1 MCYLKDV
8 KLVPK
13 MISLKDKDI
22 ISILDFTKEEILYIL
37 EISARME
44 TEACPDILKGKI
56 LANLFFEPSTRTRLS
71 FEAAM
76 KRLGGQV
83 IGFDELGT
91 TSTVKGESLRD
102 SVKIIEGYCDIIVLR
117 HFLEGASRLTA
128 DSVGIPVVNAGD
140 GASQH
145 PTQTFVD
152 LYAIKKAKGDIE
164 NLSVGFLGDLKYG
177 RTAHSL
183 AYALSHFNADMYFV
197 SPPSLRMP
205 KDYIEELEIRGV
217 SYQEVESIADVSEKL
232 DILYCTRIQ
241 KERFAEPVEY
251 EKVRG
256 LYKLSK
262 SIMDE
267 LNVKDD
273 LKILHPLPRVDEMD
287 ESLDATEYAMYFQQA
302 HSGIPVREALLASV
316 LGAIK

>member
-1 MCYLKDV
+1 
-8 KLVPK
+8 

-37 EISARME
+37 EISRRME
-44 TEACPDILKGKI
+44 KEDCPGILSGKI

-102 SVKIIEGYCDIIVLR
+102 SVKIIEGYCDIVVLR

-128 DSVGIPVVNAGD
+128 DSVSIPVINAGD

-183 AYALSHFNADMYFV
+183 AYALSHFNTDMYFI

-205 KDYIEELEIRGV
+205 KDYIEELEIRNV
-217 SYQEVESIADVSEKL
+217 TYQEVDSISEVSEEL

-267 LNVKDD
+267 LKVKDD

-287 ESLDATEYAMYFQQA
+287 ESLDATEYAMYFRQA
-302 HSGIPVREALLASV
+302 HGGIPVREALLASV
-316 LGAIK
+316 LGVMQ

>member
-1 MCYLKDV
+1 
-8 KLVPK
+8 

-37 EISARME
+37 EISSRME
-44 TEACPDILKGKI
+44 KEACPDILSGKI

-128 DSVGIPVVNAGD
+128 DSVDIPVVNAGD

-152 LYAIKKAKGDIE
+152 LFAIKKAKDDIE

-183 AYALSHFNADMYFV
+183 AYALAHFNTDMYFI

-205 KDYIEELEIRGV
+205 KDYMEELEIRNV
-217 SYQEVESIADVSEKL
+217 SYQEVESISEVSEEL

-262 SIMDE
+262 SVMDE
-267 LNVKDD
+267 LKVKDD

-302 HSGIPVREALLASV
+302 HSGVPVREALLASV
-316 LGAIK
+316 LGVMQ

>member
-1 MCYLKDV
+1 M
-8 KLVPK
+8 
-13 MISLKDKDI
+13 SLKSKDI

-37 EISARME
+37 DLSKRME
-44 TEACPDILKGKI
+44 KEGSSDILKGKV

-71 FEAAM
+71 FETAM
-76 KRLGGQV
+76 KRLGGEV
-83 IGFDELGT
+83 VGFDELGK

-128 DSVGIPVVNAGD
+128 DSVNIPVINAGD

-152 LYAIKKAKGDIE
+152 LYTIKKVKGKLE
-164 NLSVGFLGDLKYG
+164 NLSIGFLGDLKYG

-183 AYALSHFNADMYFV
+183 AYAMANFNAEMYFI
-197 SPPSLRMP
+197 SPPSLRIP
-205 KDYIEELEIRGV
+205 KDYLEELESRNV
-217 SYQEVESIADVSEKL
+217 SYHEVESINEVSSKL

-241 KERFAEPVEY
+241 KERFADPVEY

-256 LYKLSK
+256 IYKLSK
-262 SIMDE
+262 SVMDE

-287 ESLDATEYAMYFQQA
+287 ESLDATSYAVYFQQA
-302 HSGIPVREALLASV
+302 HSGIPVRETLLATV
-316 LGAIK
+316 LGAIQ

>member
-1 MCYLKDV
+1 
-8 KLVPK
+8 
-13 MISLKDKDI
+13 MISLKSKDI

-37 EISARME
+37 DLSKRME
-44 TEACPDILKGKI
+44 KEGGSDILKGKV

-71 FEAAM
+71 FETAM
-76 KRLGGQV
+76 KRLGGEV
-83 IGFDELGT
+83 VGFDELGT

-102 SVKIIEGYCDIIVLR
+102 SVRIIEGYCDIIVLR

-128 DSVGIPVVNAGD
+128 DSVNIPVINAGD

-152 LYAIKKAKGDIE
+152 LYTIKKVKGKLE
-164 NLSVGFLGDLKYG
+164 NLSIGFLGDLKYG

-183 AYALSHFNADMYFV
+183 AYAMSNFNAEMYFI
-197 SPPSLRMP
+197 SPSSLRIP
-205 KDYIEELEIRGV
+205 KDYLEELESRNV
-217 SYQEVESIADVSEKL
+217 SYHEVESINEVSSKL

-241 KERFAEPVEY
+241 KERFADPVEY

-256 LYKLSK
+256 IYKLSK
-262 SIMDE
+262 SVMDE

-287 ESLDATEYAMYFQQA
+287 ESLDATSYAVYFQQA
-302 HSGIPVREALLASV
+302 HSGIPVRETLLATV
-316 LGAIK
+316 LGAIQ

>member
-1 MCYLKDV
+1 
-8 KLVPK
+8 

-44 TEACPDILKGKI
+44 KEACPDILKGKI

-128 DSVGIPVVNAGD
+128 DSVGIPVINAGD

-152 LYAIKKAKGDIE
+152 LFAIKKAKGDIE

-183 AYALSHFNADMYFV
+183 AYALSHFNADMYFI

-217 SYQEVESIADVSEKL
+217 SYQEVETIADVSEKL

-267 LNVKDD
+267 LKVKDN

-287 ESLDATEYAMYFQQA
+287 ESLDATEYAMYFEQA

-316 LGAIK
+316 LGVIK

>member
-1 MCYLKDV
+1 
-8 KLVPK
+8 

-22 ISILDFTKEEILYIL
+22 ISILDFTKEEILYVL
-37 EISARME
+37 EMSGRME
-44 TEACPDILKGKI
+44 NEDYPDILRGKI

-71 FEAAM
+71 FDAAM

-128 DSVGIPVVNAGD
+128 DSVGIPVINAGD

-152 LYAIKKAKGDIE
+152 LYTIMKAKGGIE
-164 NLSVGFLGDLKYG
+164 NLSIGFLGDLKYG

-183 AYALSHFNADMYFV
+183 AYALAHFNTDMSFI

-205 KDYIEELEIRGV
+205 KDYIEELAIRNV
-217 SYQEVESIADVSEKL
+217 SYKEVESITEVSNKL

-251 EKVRG
+251 EKVKG

-262 SIMDE
+262 SVMDE
-267 LNVKDD
+267 LKVKDD

-302 HSGIPVREALLASV
+302 HSGIPVRKALLASI
-316 LGAIK
+316 LGAIQ

>member
-1 MCYLKDV
+1 
-8 KLVPK
+8 
-13 MISLKDKDI
+13 
-22 ISILDFTKEEILYIL
+22 
-37 EISARME
+37 ME

>member
-1 MCYLKDV
+1 
-8 KLVPK
+8 

-37 EISARME
+37 EISRRME
-44 TEACPDILKGKI
+44 KEVCPDILSGKI

-102 SVKIIEGYCDIIVLR
+102 SVKIIEGYCDIVVLR

-128 DSVGIPVVNAGD
+128 DSIDIPVVNAGD

-152 LYAIKKAKGDIE
+152 LYAIKKAKGDVE

-183 AYALSHFNADMYFV
+183 AYALSHFNADMYFI

-205 KDYIEELEIRGV
+205 KDYIEELEIRNV
-217 SYQEVESIADVSEKL
+217 TYQEVNSISEVSEEL

-267 LNVKDD
+267 LKVKDD

-287 ESLDATEYAMYFQQA
+287 ESLDATEYAMYFEQA
-302 HSGIPVREALLASV
+302 HSGIPVREALLALV
-316 LGAIK
+316 LGVMQ

>member
-1 MCYLKDV
+1 M
-8 KLVPK
+8 
-13 MISLKDKDI
+13 SLKDKDI

>member
-1 MCYLKDV
+1 
-8 KLVPK
+8 

-128 DSVGIPVVNAGD
+128 DSVDIPVVNAGD

-183 AYALSHFNADMYFV
+183 AYALSHFNAEMYFI

-217 SYQEVESIADVSEKL
+217 SYQEVETIDDVSEKL

-267 LNVKDD
+267 LKVKDD

-287 ESLDATEYAMYFQQA
+287 ESLDATEYAMYFEQA

-316 LGAIK
+316 LGVIK

>member
-1 MCYLKDV
+1 MV
-8 KLVPK
+8 
-13 MISLKDKDI
+13 SLKDKDI
-22 ISILDFTKEEILYIL
+22 ISILDFEKEEILYIL
-37 EISARME
+37 DISARME
-44 TEACPDILKGKI
+44 TADCPDILKGKI

-71 FEAAM
+71 FETAM
-76 KRLGGQV
+76 KRLGGEV

-128 DSVGIPVVNAGD
+128 DSVSIPVINAGD

-152 LYAIKKAKGDIE
+152 LYTIKKTKGTLE

-183 AYALSHFNADMYFV
+183 AYALSHFNTDMCFI

-205 KDYIEELEIRGV
+205 KDYLEELKLRGV
-217 SYQEVESIADVSEKL
+217 TYHEVDSMYEVSDKL

-251 EKVRG
+251 EKVKG

-262 SIMDE
+262 SVMDD
-267 LNVKDD
+267 LKVKDG

-287 ESLDATEYAMYFQQA
+287 ESLDTTNYAVYFQQA
-302 HSGIPVREALLASV
+302 HSGIPVRETLLAAV

>member
-1 MCYLKDV
+1 
-8 KLVPK
+8 
-13 MISLKDKDI
+13 MISIENKDI

-37 EISARME
+37 DMSARLE
-44 TEACPDILKGKI
+44 KEDYPDILKGKI

-71 FEAAM
+71 FETAM
-76 KRLGGQV
+76 KRLGGEV

-128 DSVGIPVVNAGD
+128 DSISIPVINAGD

-152 LYAIKKAKGDIE
+152 LYTINKVKGALE
-164 NLSVGFLGDLKYG
+164 GLSVGFLGDLKYG

-183 AYALSHFNADMYFV
+183 AYALAHFNSDMYFI

-205 KDYIEELEIRGV
+205 KDYLEELELRGV
-217 SYQEVESIADVSEKL
+217 TYHEVDSMYEVSDKL

-251 EKVRG
+251 EKVKG
-256 LYKLSK
+256 LYRLSK
-262 SIMDE
+262 SVMDE
-267 LNVKDD
+267 LDVKDD

-287 ESLDATEYAMYFQQA
+287 ESLDSTDYAVYFHQA
-302 HSGIPVREALLASV
+302 HSGIPVRETLLAAV

>member
-1 MCYLKDV
+1 
-8 KLVPK
+8 

-44 TEACPDILKGKI
+44 KEACPDILKGKI

-128 DSVGIPVVNAGD
+128 DSVGIPVINAGD

-152 LYAIKKAKGDIE
+152 LFAIKKAKGDIE

-183 AYALSHFNADMYFV
+183 AYALSHFNADMYFI

-217 SYQEVESIADVSEKL
+217 SYQEVETIADVSEKL

-267 LNVKDD
+267 LKVKDD

-287 ESLDATEYAMYFQQA
+287 ESLDATEYAMYFEQA

-316 LGAIK
+316 LGVIK

>member
-1 MCYLKDV
+1 
-8 KLVPK
+8 

-37 EISARME
+37 EISSRME
-44 TEACPDILKGKI
+44 KEACPDILSGKI

-128 DSVGIPVVNAGD
+128 DSVDIPVVNAGD

-152 LYAIKKAKGDIE
+152 LYAIKKAKDDIE

-183 AYALSHFNADMYFV
+183 AYALAHFNTNMYFI

-205 KDYIEELEIRGV
+205 KDYIEELEIRNV
-217 SYQEVESIADVSEKL
+217 SYQEVESISEVSEEL

-262 SIMDE
+262 SVMDE
-267 LNVKDD
+267 LKVKDD

-302 HSGIPVREALLASV
+302 HGGIPVREALLASV
-316 LGAIK
+316 LGVIK

>member
-1 MCYLKDV
+1 
-8 KLVPK
+8 
-13 MISLKDKDI
+13 MISLKGKDI

-44 TEACPDILKGKI
+44 RETCPDILKGKI

-76 KRLGGQV
+76 KRMGGQV

-183 AYALSHFNADMYFV
+183 AYALSHFNADMCFI

-205 KDYIEELEIRGV
+205 KDYIEELEIRNV
-217 SYQEVESIADVSEKL
+217 SFQEVDSISEVSEKL

-262 SIMDE
+262 LIMDE
-267 LNVKDD
+267 LKVKDD

-302 HSGIPVREALLASV
+302 HSGIPVREALLALV
-316 LGAIK
+316 LGVIK

>member
-1 MCYLKDV
+1 
-8 KLVPK
+8 

-37 EISARME
+37 ETSGKME
-44 TEACPDILKGKI
+44 KEKCPDILKGKI

-71 FEAAM
+71 FDAAM
-76 KRLGGQV
+76 KRLGGEV

-128 DSVGIPVVNAGD
+128 DSVNIPVVNAGD

-152 LYAIKKAKGDIE
+152 LYTIKKAKGGLE
-164 NLSVGFLGDLKYG
+164 NMSIGFLGDLKYG

-183 AYALSHFNADMYFV
+183 AYALTHFNAEMYFI

-205 KDYIEELEIRGV
+205 KDYLEELELKNA
-217 SYQEVESIADVSEKL
+217 SYHEVESISEVSDKL

-267 LNVKDD
+267 LEIKDG

-287 ESLDATEYAMYFQQA
+287 ESLDATEYAVYFQQA
-302 HSGIPVREALLASV
+302 HSGIPVRGALLATV
-316 LGAIK
+316 LGGIQ

>member
-1 MCYLKDV
+1 
-8 KLVPK
+8 

-44 TEACPDILKGKI
+44 RETCPDILNGKI

-76 KRLGGQV
+76 KRMGGQV

-128 DSVGIPVVNAGD
+128 DSVSIPVVNAGD

-152 LYAIKKAKGDIE
+152 LYAIMKAKGDIE

-183 AYALSHFNADMYFV
+183 AYALSHFNADMCFI

-205 KDYIEELEIRGV
+205 KDYIEELEIRDV
-217 SYQEVESIADVSEKL
+217 SFQEVDSISEVSEKL

-267 LNVKDD
+267 LEIKDD
-273 LKILHPLPRVDEMD
+273 LKILHPLPRVEEMD

-302 HSGIPVREALLASV
+302 HSGIPVREALLALV
-316 LGAIK
+316 LGVIK

>member
-1 MCYLKDV
+1 MG
-8 KLVPK
+8 
-13 MISLKDKDI
+13 SLENKDI
-22 ISILDFTKEEILYIL
+22 ISILDFTKEEILYVL
-37 EISARME
+37 DLSKRME
-44 TEACPDILKGKI
+44 KVNYPDILRGKV

-71 FEAAM
+71 FESAM
-76 KRLGGQV
+76 KRLGGEV
-83 IGFDELGT
+83 IGFDELAT

-128 DSVGIPVVNAGD
+128 DSVSIPVINAGD
-140 GASQH
+140 GACQH

-152 LYAIKKAKGDIE
+152 LYTIKNAKGVLE

-183 AYALSHFNADMYFV
+183 AYALAHFNTEMHFI
-197 SPPSLRMP
+197 SPPSLRIP
-205 KDYIEELEIRGV
+205 KDYLEELESRGV
-217 SYQEVESIADVSEKL
+217 SYHEVDSIYEVSEKL

-241 KERFAEPVEY
+241 KERFADPVEY

-262 SIMDE
+262 SVMDE
-267 LNVKDD
+267 LKVKDD
-273 LKILHPLPRVDEMD
+273 LKILHPLPRVEEMD
-287 ESLDATEYAMYFQQA
+287 ESLDTTSYAVYFQQA
-302 HSGIPVREALLASV
+302 HSGVPVRETLLAAV

>member
-1 MCYLKDV
+1 MV
-8 KLVPK
+8 
-13 MISLKDKDI
+13 SLKNKDI
-22 ISILDFTKEEILYIL
+22 ISILDFTKEEILYVL
-37 EISARME
+37 DLSKRME
-44 TEACPDILKGKI
+44 KGNYPDILRGKV

-71 FEAAM
+71 FESAM
-76 KRLGGQV
+76 KRLGGEV
-83 IGFDELGT
+83 IGFDKLGT

-128 DSVGIPVVNAGD
+128 DSVSIPVINAGD
-140 GASQH
+140 GACQH

-152 LYAIKKAKGDIE
+152 LYTIKNAKGVLE

-183 AYALSHFNADMYFV
+183 AYALAHFNTEMHFI
-197 SPPSLRMP
+197 SPPSLRIP
-205 KDYIEELEIRGV
+205 KDYLEELESRGV
-217 SYQEVESIADVSEKL
+217 SYHEVDSIYEVSEKL

-241 KERFAEPVEY
+241 KERFADPVEY

-262 SIMDE
+262 SVMDE
-267 LNVKDD
+267 LKVKSD
-273 LKILHPLPRVDEMD
+273 LKILHPLPRVEEMD
-287 ESLDATEYAMYFQQA
+287 ESLDTTSYAVYFQQA
-302 HSGIPVREALLASV
+302 HSGVPVRETLLAAV
-316 LGAIK
+316 LGAIQ

>member
-1 MCYLKDV
+1 
-8 KLVPK
+8 
-13 MISLKDKDI
+13 MISLNDKDI
-22 ISILDFTKEEILYIL
+22 ISILDFTKEEILYVL
-37 EISARME
+37 EISGKME
-44 TEACPDILKGKI
+44 NETCPDILRGKI

-71 FEAAM
+71 FDAAM

-83 IGFDELGT
+83 IGFDDLGT

-128 DSVGIPVVNAGD
+128 DSVDIPVINAGD

-152 LYAIKKAKGDIE
+152 LYTIMKAKGGIE
-164 NLSVGFLGDLKYG
+164 NLSIGFLGDLKYG

-183 AYALSHFNADMYFV
+183 AYALAHFNTDMFFI

-205 KDYIEELEIRGV
+205 KDYIEELAIRNV
-217 SYQEVESIADVSEKL
+217 SYKEVESITEVSNKL

-251 EKVRG
+251 EKVKG

-262 SIMDE
+262 SVMDD
-267 LNVKDD
+267 LKVKDD

-302 HSGIPVREALLASV
+302 HSGIPVRKALLASI
-316 LGAIK
+316 LGAIQ

>member
-1 MCYLKDV
+1 
-8 KLVPK
+8 

-22 ISILDFTKEEILYIL
+22 ISILDFKKDEILYIL
-37 EISARME
+37 DMSARME
-44 TEACPDILKGKI
+44 TEDCPDILKGKI

-71 FEAAM
+71 FETAM
-76 KRLGGQV
+76 KRLGGEV

-102 SVKIIEGYCDIIVLR
+102 SVRIIEGYCDIIVLR

-128 DSVGIPVVNAGD
+128 DSVNIPVINAGD
-140 GASQH
+140 GSSQH

-152 LYAIKKAKGDIE
+152 LYTIKKTKGTLE

-183 AYALSHFNADMYFV
+183 AYALTHFNADMYFI

-205 KDYIEELEIRGV
+205 KDYLEELELRGV
-217 SYQEVESIADVSEKL
+217 TYHEVDSMHEVSDKL

-251 EKVRG
+251 EKVKG

-262 SIMDE
+262 SVMDD
-267 LNVKDD
+267 LKVKDD

-287 ESLDATEYAMYFQQA
+287 ESLDTTDYAVYFQQA
-302 HSGIPVREALLASV
+302 HSGIPVRKTLLAAV

>member
-1 MCYLKDV
+1 
-8 KLVPK
+8 

-37 EISARME
+37 EISSRME
-44 TEACPDILKGKI
+44 KEACPDILSGKI

-128 DSVGIPVVNAGD
+128 DSVDIPVVNAGD

-152 LYAIKKAKGDIE
+152 LFAIKKAKDDIE

-183 AYALSHFNADMYFV
+183 AYALAHFNTDMYFI

-205 KDYIEELEIRGV
+205 KDYMEELEIRNV
-217 SYQEVESIADVSEKL
+217 SYQEVESISEVSEEL

-262 SIMDE
+262 SVMDE
-267 LNVKDD
+267 LKVKDD

-302 HSGIPVREALLASV
+302 HSGIPVREALLALV
-316 LGAIK
+316 LGVIK

>member
-1 MCYLKDV
+1 
-8 KLVPK
+8 
-13 MISLKDKDI
+13 MISLKSKDI

-37 EISARME
+37 DLSKRME
-44 TEACPDILKGKI
+44 KVGSSDILKGKV

-71 FEAAM
+71 FETAM
-76 KRLGGQV
+76 KRLGGEV
-83 IGFDELGT
+83 VGFDELGT

-102 SVKIIEGYCDIIVLR
+102 SVRIIEGYCDIIVLR

-128 DSVGIPVVNAGD
+128 DSVNIPVINAGD

-152 LYAIKKAKGDIE
+152 LYTIKKVKGKLE
-164 NLSVGFLGDLKYG
+164 NLSIGFLGDLKYG

-183 AYALSHFNADMYFV
+183 AYAMSNFNAEMYFI
-197 SPPSLRMP
+197 SPSSLRIP
-205 KDYIEELEIRGV
+205 KDYLEELESRNV
-217 SYQEVESIADVSEKL
+217 SYHEVESINEVSSKL

-241 KERFAEPVEY
+241 KERFADPVEY

-256 LYKLSK
+256 IYKLSK
-262 SIMDE
+262 SVMDE

-287 ESLDATEYAMYFQQA
+287 ESLDATSYAVYFQQA
-302 HSGIPVREALLASV
+302 HSGIPVRETLLATV
-316 LGAIK
+316 LGAIQ

>member
-1 MCYLKDV
+1 
-8 KLVPK
+8 

-37 EISARME
+37 EISGRME
-44 TEACPDILKGKI
+44 KEACPDILKGKI

-76 KRLGGQV
+76 KRMGGQV

-128 DSVGIPVVNAGD
+128 DSVNIPVVNAGD

-152 LYAIKKAKGDIE
+152 LYAIKKAKSDIE

-183 AYALSHFNADMYFV
+183 AYALSHFNADMYFI

-205 KDYIEELEIRGV
+205 KDYIEELEIRNV
-217 SYQEVESIADVSEKL
+217 SYQEVESISEVSDKL

-251 EKVRG
+251 EKVKG

-267 LNVKDD
+267 LKVKDD

-287 ESLDATEYAMYFQQA
+287 ESLDETEYAMYFQQA
-302 HSGIPVREALLASV
+302 HSGIPVREALLATV
-316 LGAIK
+316 LGVIQ

>member
-1 MCYLKDV
+1 
-8 KLVPK
+8 

-44 TEACPDILKGKI
+44 REAYPDILKGKI

-76 KRLGGQV
+76 KRMGGQV

-302 HSGIPVREALLASV
+302 HSGIPVREALLALV
-316 LGAIK
+316 LGVIK

>member
-1 MCYLKDV
+1 
-8 KLVPK
+8 

-44 TEACPDILKGKI
+44 KEACPDILKGKI

-128 DSVGIPVVNAGD
+128 DSVDIPVVNAGD

-183 AYALSHFNADMYFV
+183 AYALSHFNAEMYFI

-217 SYQEVESIADVSEKL
+217 SYQEVETIDDVSEKL

-267 LNVKDD
+267 LKVKDD

-287 ESLDATEYAMYFQQA
+287 ESLDATEYAMYFEQA

-316 LGAIK
+316 LGVIK

>member
-1 MCYLKDV
+1 
-8 KLVPK
+8 
-13 MISLKDKDI
+13 MISLKSKDI

-37 EISARME
+37 DLSKRME
-44 TEACPDILKGKI
+44 KEGGSDILKGKV

-71 FEAAM
+71 FETAM
-76 KRLGGQV
+76 KRLGGEV
-83 IGFDELGT
+83 VGFDELGT

-102 SVKIIEGYCDIIVLR
+102 SVRIIEGYCDIIVLR

-128 DSVGIPVVNAGD
+128 DSVNIPVINAGD

-152 LYAIKKAKGDIE
+152 LYTIKKVKGKLE
-164 NLSVGFLGDLKYG
+164 NLSIGFLGDLKYG

-183 AYALSHFNADMYFV
+183 AYAMSNFNAEMYFI
-197 SPPSLRMP
+197 SPSSLRIP
-205 KDYIEELEIRGV
+205 KDYLEELESRNV
-217 SYQEVESIADVSEKL
+217 SDHEVESINEVSSKL

-241 KERFAEPVEY
+241 KERFADPVEY

-256 LYKLSK
+256 IYKLSK
-262 SIMDE
+262 SVMDE

-287 ESLDATEYAMYFQQA
+287 ESLDATSYAVYFQQA
-302 HSGIPVREALLASV
+302 HSGIPVRETLLATV
-316 LGAIK
+316 LGAIQ

>member
-1 MCYLKDV
+1 MV
-8 KLVPK
+8 
-13 MISLKDKDI
+13 SLKNKDI
-22 ISILDFTKEEILYIL
+22 ISILDFTKEEILYVL
-37 EISARME
+37 DLSKRME
-44 TEACPDILKGKI
+44 KGNYPDILRGKV

-71 FEAAM
+71 FESAM
-76 KRLGGQV
+76 KRLGGEV

-128 DSVGIPVVNAGD
+128 DSVSIPVINAGD
-140 GASQH
+140 GACQH

-152 LYAIKKAKGDIE
+152 LYTIKNAKGVLE

-183 AYALSHFNADMYFV
+183 AYALAHFNTEMHFI
-197 SPPSLRMP
+197 SPPSLRIP
-205 KDYIEELEIRGV
+205 KDYLEELESRGV
-217 SYQEVESIADVSEKL
+217 SYHEVDSIYEVSEKL

-241 KERFAEPVEY
+241 KERFADPVEY

-262 SIMDE
+262 SVMDE
-267 LNVKDD
+267 LKVKSD
-273 LKILHPLPRVDEMD
+273 LKILHPLPRVEEMD
-287 ESLDATEYAMYFQQA
+287 ESLDTTSYAVYFQQA
-302 HSGIPVREALLASV
+302 HSGIPVRETLLAAV
-316 LGAIK
+316 LGAIQ

>member
-1 MCYLKDV
+1 
-8 KLVPK
+8 
-13 MISLKDKDI
+13 MISLKNKDI
-22 ISILDFTKEEILYIL
+22 ISILDFTKEEILYVL
-37 EISARME
+37 DLSERME
-44 TEACPDILKGKI
+44 KGNYPDILRGKV

-71 FEAAM
+71 FESAM
-76 KRLGGQV
+76 KRLGGEV

-128 DSVGIPVVNAGD
+128 DSVSIPVINAGD
-140 GASQH
+140 GACQH

-152 LYAIKKAKGDIE
+152 LYTIKNTKGVLE

-183 AYALSHFNADMYFV
+183 AYALAHFNTEMHFI
-197 SPPSLRMP
+197 SPPSLRIP
-205 KDYIEELEIRGV
+205 KDYLEELELRGV
-217 SYQEVESIADVSEKL
+217 SYHEVDSIYEVSEKL

-241 KERFAEPVEY
+241 KERFADPVEY

-262 SIMDE
+262 SVMDE
-267 LNVKDD
+267 LKVKSD
-273 LKILHPLPRVDEMD
+273 LKILHPLPRVEEMD
-287 ESLDATEYAMYFQQA
+287 ESLDTTSYAVYFQQA
-302 HSGIPVREALLASV
+302 HSGIPVRETLLAAV
-316 LGAIK
+316 LGAIQ

>member
-1 MCYLKDV
+1 
-8 KLVPK
+8 

-44 TEACPDILKGKI
+44 KEACPDILKGKI

-128 DSVGIPVVNAGD
+128 DSVGIPVINAGD

-152 LYAIKKAKGDIE
+152 LFAIKKAKGDIE

-183 AYALSHFNADMYFV
+183 AYALSHFNADMYFI
-197 SPPSLRMP
+197 SPTSLRMP

-217 SYQEVESIADVSEKL
+217 SYQEVETIADVSEKL

-316 LGAIK
+316 LGVIK

>member
-1 MCYLKDV
+1 
-8 KLVPK
+8 
-13 MISLKDKDI
+13 MISLKSKDI

-37 EISARME
+37 DLSKRME
-44 TEACPDILKGKI
+44 KEGSSDILKGKV

-71 FEAAM
+71 FETAM
-76 KRLGGQV
+76 KRLGGEV
-83 IGFDELGT
+83 VGFDELGK

-128 DSVGIPVVNAGD
+128 DSVNIPVINAGD

-152 LYAIKKAKGDIE
+152 LYTIKKVKGKLE
-164 NLSVGFLGDLKYG
+164 NLSIGFLGDLKYG

-183 AYALSHFNADMYFV
+183 AYAMANFNARMYFI
-197 SPPSLRMP
+197 SPPSLRIP
-205 KDYIEELEIRGV
+205 KDYLEELESRNV
-217 SYQEVESIADVSEKL
+217 SYHEVESINEVSSKL

-241 KERFAEPVEY
+241 KERFADPVEY

-256 LYKLSK
+256 IYKLSK
-262 SIMDE
+262 SVMDE

-287 ESLDATEYAMYFQQA
+287 ESLDATSYAVYFQQA
-302 HSGIPVREALLASV
+302 HSGIPVRETLLATV

>member
-1 MCYLKDV
+1 
-8 KLVPK
+8 

-22 ISILDFTKEEILYIL
+22 ISISDFTKEEILYVL
-37 EISARME
+37 EMSGKME
-44 TEACPDILKGKI
+44 KEYCPDILRGKI

-71 FEAAM
+71 FETAM

-128 DSVGIPVVNAGD
+128 DSVDIPVVNAGD

-152 LYAIKKAKGDIE
+152 LYTIKKAKSDIE
-164 NLSVGFLGDLKYG
+164 NLSIGFLGDLKYG

-183 AYALSHFNADMYFV
+183 AYALAHFNADMYFI

-205 KDYIEELEIRGV
+205 KDYMEELEIRNV
-217 SYQEVESIADVSEKL
+217 SYQEVETISEVSDNL

-251 EKVRG
+251 EKVKG

-262 SIMDE
+262 SVMDE
-267 LNVKDD
+267 LKVKDD

-287 ESLDATEYAMYFQQA
+287 ESLDTTEYAMYFQQA
-302 HSGIPVREALLASV
+302 YSGIPVREALLASV
-316 LGAIK
+316 LGVIQ

>member
-1 MCYLKDV
+1 
-8 KLVPK
+8 
-13 MISLKDKDI
+13 MISLKSKDI

-37 EISARME
+37 DLSKRME
-44 TEACPDILKGKI
+44 KEGGSDILKGKV

-71 FEAAM
+71 FETAM
-76 KRLGGQV
+76 KRLGGEV
-83 IGFDELGT
+83 VGFDELGT

-102 SVKIIEGYCDIIVLR
+102 SVRIIEGYCDIIVLR

-128 DSVGIPVVNAGD
+128 DSVNIPVINAGD

-152 LYAIKKAKGDIE
+152 LYTIKKVKGKLE
-164 NLSVGFLGDLKYG
+164 NLSIGFLGDLKYG

-183 AYALSHFNADMYFV
+183 AYAMSNFNAEMYFI
-197 SPPSLRMP
+197 SPSSLRIP
-205 KDYIEELEIRGV
+205 KDYLEELESRNV
-217 SYQEVESIADVSEKL
+217 SYHEVESINEVSSKL

-241 KERFAEPVEY
+241 KERFVDPVDY

-256 LYKLSK
+256 IYKLSK
-262 SIMDE
+262 SVMDE

-287 ESLDATEYAMYFQQA
+287 ESLDATSYAVYFQQA
-302 HSGIPVREALLASV
+302 HSGIPVRETFLARV

>member
-1 MCYLKDV
+1 
-8 KLVPK
+8 

-37 EISARME
+37 EISRRME
-44 TEACPDILKGKI
+44 KEACPDILSGKI

-102 SVKIIEGYCDIIVLR
+102 SVKIIEGYCDIVVLR

-128 DSVGIPVVNAGD
+128 DSVNIPVVNAGD

-152 LYAIKKAKGDIE
+152 LYAIKKAKDDIE

-183 AYALSHFNADMYFV
+183 AYALAHFNTDMYFI

-205 KDYIEELEIRGV
+205 KDYIEELEIRNV
-217 SYQEVESIADVSEKL
+217 SYQEVESISEVSEEL

-262 SIMDE
+262 SVMDE
-267 LNVKDD
+267 LKVKDD

-316 LGAIK
+316 LGVIK